1 MTPDIDVLGPE
12 ESRQQGAGLATLIED
27 EPDPALRLALY
38 ALVAVAAVLAARFLP
53 WLISQ

>member
-1 MTPDIDVLGPE
+1 VTPDIDVLGPE